1 MVDFVDLVGSML
13 LTKFTSDK
21 IISAVRSFMLVVEEI
36 GGIRIQEYVLSKK
49 GDFFRKHPH
58 FGYVPIGT
66 PHFVFPPNL
75 KNTQTASS
83 NFFCLL

>member
-1 MVDFVDLVGSML
+1 
-13 LTKFTSDK
+13 
-21 IISAVRSFMLVVEEI
+21 MLVVEEI

-66 PHFVFPPNL
+66 PHFVFAPNL
-75 KNTQTASS
+75 KNTQTAS
-83 NFFCLL
+83 